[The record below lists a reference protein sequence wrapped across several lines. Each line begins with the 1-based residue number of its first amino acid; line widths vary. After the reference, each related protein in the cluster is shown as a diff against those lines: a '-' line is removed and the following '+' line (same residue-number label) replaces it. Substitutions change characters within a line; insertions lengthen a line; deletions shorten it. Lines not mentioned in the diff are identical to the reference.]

1 MNKQMKK
8 LVKCS
13 IVLCTVFILTG
24 CTTQLKD
31 SKKKAVTNPV
41 TGQVLTKNIF
51 CQPTDKETVKKYKE
65 NKVHVDELQKCDQLT
80 LVGDEYAGIWD
91 TIFVRPL
98 AWVLVKIGS
107 FFKNYGAAIIIT
119 TILIRL
125 ATISI
130 TKKTAMQSEN
140 MKKAQ
145 PELTKLEKKYKNKT
159 DQDSMMQKSQEMMM
173 IYKKYNINPMSG
185 CLFSFLQIPLF
196 LAFYEALNRLPAIFE
211 ENFLGF
217 QLGTT
222 PMTGISNGNYYY
234 ILVIILVVAA
244 SYFSMKLNSTASMS
258 KEQEAQMKMMTNM
271 MIVFLGIASVSLST
285 GIALYWIIN
294 SSFTILQN
302 LWVKRSREKN
312 A

>member
-1 MNKQMKK
+1 MKK
-8 LVKCS
+8 IIKTIA
-13 IVLCTVFILTG
+13 IVCCILTLTG

-31 SKKKAVTNPV
+31 SKKKPVTNPV
-41 TGQVLTKNIF
+41 TGQVLTKNIL
-51 CQPTDKETVKKYKE
+51 CQPTDKETIQKYKD
-65 NKVHVDELQKCDQLT
+65 NKVKIKDLPKCEELP
-80 LVGDEYAGIWD
+80 LVNETYDGVWD

-98 AWVLVKIGS
+98 AWVIVKIGS
-107 FFKNYGAAIIIT
+107 IFENYGIAIIIT
-119 TILIRL
+119 TLLIRL
-125 ATISI
+125 ATVSL

-145 PELTKLEKKYKNKT
+145 PELTRLEKKYQNKT
-159 DQDSMMQKSQEMMM
+159 DQESMMLKSQEMMM
-173 IYKKYNINPMSG
+173 IYKKYEINPMSG

-222 PMTGISNGNYYY
+222 PSIGMGNGNFYYV
-234 ILVIILVVAA
+234 IVIALVIGA
-244 SYFSMKLNSTASMS
+244 SYFSMKLNSGASMS
-258 KEQEAQMKMMTNM
+258 KEQEQQMKMMTNI
-271 MIVFLGIASVSLST
+271 MIIFLGVASFTLST
-285 GIALYWIIN
+285 GIALYWIVN

-302 LWVKRSREKN
+302 VWVKRRREQN